1 MHSNFAFI
9 LLMETMFELL
19 AEKVKSHQVNEKSP
33 IISVFQLE
41 IAEFGELL
49 AWMKGQD
56 TFPQYYLNFRDS
68 LRKVAAIGKVRSFSD
83 EISAQHFVV
92 SQDLILVGGMTFA
105 KQGYFWLPRLLI
117 EQNAQGVQISVYM
130 DNQADNE
137 QEKVE
142 ALQAIKTLQHF
153 TALEPL
159 QQQVQ
164 FVSQKASQMQWC
176 AWVEG
181 ALLAIKQN
189 ELTKVVLANES
200 QFESSQPINA
210 KDFLAE
216 SEKQNTGCYHF
227 LYAEHADSTFVG
239 STPERLFQRQGS
251 QVKTEALAGTALM
264 SDDEQQNQEQAEWLL
279 HDRKNDEENLFVVKD
294 ICDNLQDVITDVKVG
309 EVELKQ
315 LRRVQHLRRQIEAS
329 LKPTFSD
336 AACLQAI
343 HPTAAVS
350 GLPQQKAISFLQNT
364 ENFDRTWY
372 AGTLGVMSKQQG
384 EFCVTIRCAFIEHNK
399 IRIFAGAG
407 IVAGSVPL
415 LEWQEIERKASGLL
429 TLLSSGE

>member
-1 MHSNFAFI
+1 MHGNFAFV
-9 LLMETMFELL
+9 LLKEAMFESL
-19 AEKVKSHQVNEKSP
+19 AEKVKSHQVNPQSP
-33 IISVFQLE
+33 MISVFQLE
-41 IAEFGELL
+41 IAEFGDLL

-68 LRKVAAIGKVRSFSD
+68 VRKIAAIGKVRSFSD
-83 EISAQHFVV
+83 EISAQHFVA
-92 SQDLILVGGMTFA
+92 SQDLTLVGGMTFA
-105 KQGYFWLPRLLI
+105 KQGHFWLPRLMI
-117 EQNAQGVQISVYM
+117 EQNAQGVRISVYM
-130 DNQADNE
+130 DNQADGA
-137 QEKVE
+137 QEKRE
-142 ALQAIKTLQHF
+142 ALNALKTLQHF

-159 QQQVQ
+159 KQQVKL
-164 FVSQKASQMQWC
+164 VSQKANQAQWC
-176 AWVEG
+176 SWVER
-181 ALLAIKQN
+181 ALIAIQQN
-189 ELTKVVLANES
+189 KLTKVVLANES
-200 QFESSQPINA
+200 QFESAQPINA

-227 LYAEHADSTFVG
+227 LYAENADCTFVG
-239 STPERLFQRQGS
+239 STPERLFKRQGP

-264 SDDEQQNQEQAEWLL
+264 SDDEQQNQQQAAWLL
-279 HDRKNDEENLFVVKD
+279 QDRKNDEENLFVVKD
-294 ICDNLQDVITDVKVG
+294 ICDNLQNVVTQVNVG
-309 EVELKQ
+309 KVELKQ
-315 LRRVQHLRRQIEAS
+315 LRRVQHLRRQIEAT
-329 LKPTFSD
+329 LKPEFSD

-350 GLPQQKAISFLQNT
+350 GLPQQKAIAFLQNS

-384 EFCVTIRCAFIEHNK
+384 EFCVTIRCAFIEQNK

-407 IVAGSVPL
+407 IVEGSVPL